1 MTLTII
7 VGDVHGCTA
16 ELEDL
21 LDHVQLA
28 EGRDR
33 LIFVGDLIVR
43 GPDPHGVLA
52 LARKLGARIVRGN
65 HEDKLLAWRN
75 GDKELG
81 AEHQRLAHDLSE
93 VEWRM
98 LEEMPLWVDLPE
110 HRVRVVHA
118 GVVPG
123 QSMDRIPPEALL
135 TMRTIDARGRWSDEP
150 ERGALWGTRYEGP
163 PHVVFG
169 HNARTEP
176 QLHEW
181 ATGID
186 TACVYGGRLTA
197 AVLSEGEPMPRGTA
211 VRAMLRSVQARRTY
225 SAGKAGS
232 RSQ

>member
-1 MTLTII
+1 MALTVI

-21 LDHVQLA
+21 LDQVQFA
-28 EGRDR
+28 ERSDR
-33 LIFVGDLIVR
+33 LIFVGDLVSR

-52 LARKLGARIVRGN
+52 LARKLGARVVRGN
-65 HEDKLLAWRN
+65 HEDKLLAWRHR
-75 GDKELG
+75 DKELG
-81 AEHQRLAHDLSE
+81 AEHRRLAHELSE

-110 HRVRVVHA
+110 HGARVVHA
-118 GVVPG
+118 GVIPDK
-123 QSMDRIPPEALL
+123 SMDRIAPEALL
-135 TMRTIDARGRWSDEP
+135 TMRTIDARGRWSDQL

-186 TACVYGGRLTA
+186 TGCVYGGRLTA
-197 AVLSEGEPMPRGTA
+197 AVLAEGEPMPRGAA
-211 VRAMLRSVQARRTY
+211 VRATLRSVQARRAY
-225 SAGKAGS
+225 STGKTGS
-232 RSQ
+232 RSG